1 MENNVLRIERNL
13 ERDYEILLVLNKVI
27 YSLEF
32 SIELARLLIV
42 NKSGNL
48 SNKRLLTIGRRLISF
63 EREY

>member
-1 MENNVLRIERNL
+1 MLRIERNL
-13 ERDYEILLVLNKVI
+13 ERDYVILLVLNRVI

-32 SIELARLLIV
+32 FIELAILLIV

-48 SNKRLLTIGRRLISF
+48 SNKILLTISRKLISF

>member
-1 MENNVLRIERNL
+1 MRIERNL
-13 ERDYEILLVLNKVI
+13 ERDYVILLVLNRVI

-48 SNKRLLTIGRRLISF
+48 SNKRLLTISGRLISF

>member
-1 MENNVLRIERNL
+1 MLGIERNL
-13 ERDYEILLVLNKVI
+13 ERDYVILLVLNRVI

-32 SIELARLLIV
+32 SIELARLLVV

-48 SNKRLLTIGRRLISF
+48 SNKRFLTIGRRLISF

>member
-1 MENNVLRIERNL
+1 MLRIERNL
-13 ERDYEILLVLNKVI
+13 ERDYVILLVLNRVI

-32 SIELARLLIV
+32 AIELAILLIV

-48 SNKRLLTIGRRLISF
+48 SNKRLLTISRRLISF

>member
-1 MENNVLRIERNL
+1 MLRIERNL
-13 ERDYEILLVLNKVI
+13 ERDYVILFVVNIEI

-32 SIELARLLIV
+32 SIELAILLIV

-48 SNKRLLTIGRRLISF
+48 SNKRLLTVSRRLISF

>member
-1 MENNVLRIERNL
+1 MLRIERNL
-13 ERDYEILLVLNKVI
+13 ERDYVILLVLNRVI

-32 SIELARLLIV
+32 FIELAILLIV

-48 SNKRLLTIGRRLISF
+48 SNKRLLTISRRLISF